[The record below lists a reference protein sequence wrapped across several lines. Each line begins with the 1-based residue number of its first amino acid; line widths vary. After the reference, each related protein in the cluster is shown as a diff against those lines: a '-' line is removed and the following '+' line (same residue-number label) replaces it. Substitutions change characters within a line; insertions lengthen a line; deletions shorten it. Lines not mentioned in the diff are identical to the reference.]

1 MDVEELG
8 YSAEENTGEV
18 CFRGA
23 GLMDGYFN
31 DPELTLQTVDQEVN
45 PRKVNVGIIFKKL
58 AWKGIKFFKHII
70 RSIEKLYQILCSV
83 YVILISGLVTY
94 R

>member
-1 MDVEELG
+1 MKLVDVKELG

-31 DPELTLQTVDQEVN
+31 DPELTSQTVDQQVN
-45 PRKVNVGIIFKKL
+45 LKIF
-58 AWKGIKFFKHII
+58 ITNNFRMIFRVIDT
-70 RSIEKLYQILCSV
+70 EKNFI
-83 YVILISGLVTY
+83 
-94 R
+94 